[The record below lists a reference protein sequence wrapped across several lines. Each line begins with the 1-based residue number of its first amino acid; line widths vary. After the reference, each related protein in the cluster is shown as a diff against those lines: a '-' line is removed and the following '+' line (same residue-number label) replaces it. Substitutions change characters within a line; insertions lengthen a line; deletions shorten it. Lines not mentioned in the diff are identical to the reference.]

1 MVSYD
6 EPDKPGY
13 LRIHQQAIQSDII
26 KKSELCAACH
36 QVAVYAGIKLETV
49 WEEYRASPAA
59 KQNITCQDCHMSTNP
74 GLPAPEVRVPAAIV
88 NGLTIGDR
96 PSTDHTFNG
105 PGYPISHP
113 GLFPIG
119 DTPFTPQQWLTF
131 DWRADWGKDAFEA
144 KVAAD
149 PDSYKF
155 PPEWQK
161 AADRKAASVIV
172 LKNLD
177 AWKDRL
183 KKRKKILANGSR
195 LDGPFFVSRP
205 EVGKPFAFHY
215 QLTNLNTGH
224 NLPSGSLGAQP
235 EVWLN
240 VALIDPDGK
249 IVWETGNLDGNGDLC
264 DLQSLEV
271 RSGKIPLDS
280 QLFSLQSKFLI
291 TNIKGTE
298 REMPLPVNV
307 DVDQIPFIRPGGT
320 PVSLL
325 NHPPF
330 VRLEK
335 RSIPALGTR
344 EARFKVPGDKLKK
357 AGTYRLAVRVR
368 ARSEPLYFMAFVG
381 ATDEM
386 KRTENEWI
394 TDTHAYS
401 VEFAVR

>member
-1 MVSYD
+1 M
-6 EPDKPGY
+6 
-13 LRIHQQAIQSDII
+13 
-26 KKSELCAACH
+26 
-36 QVAVYAGIKLETV
+36 TV
-49 WEEYRASPAA
+49 
-59 KQNITCQDCHMSTNP
+59 
-74 GLPAPEVRVPAAIV
+74 
-88 NGLTIGDR
+88 GDR

-119 DTPFTPQQWLTF
+119 DTPYTPQQWLTF
-131 DWRADWGKDAFEA
+131 DWRADWGRDTFEA

-161 AADRKAASVIV
+161 ADDRKAAWGIV
-172 LKNLD
+172 QKNLGF
-177 AWKDRL
+177 WKDRL
-183 KKRKKILANGSR
+183 KKRQQILTNGSR

-215 QLTNLNTGH
+215 QLTNLNKGH

-249 IVWETGNLDGNGDLC
+249 IVWETGDLDGNGDLR

-271 RSGKIPLDS
+271 RTHKHGTKHVDTELDS

-357 AGTYRLAVRVR
+357 AGTYRLSVRLR
-368 ARSEPLYFMAFVG
+368 ARSEPLYFMDFVG
-381 ATDEM
+381 STDEM

-394 TDTHAYS
+394 TDTHAYQ